1 MASVF
6 KDQNNG
12 EKASSLDA
20 PQTVDAA
27 KESRAKRK
35 REGRKSGFSKG
46 QRSHLSLIA
55 DIALIVCIVGIV
67 VGAFFGIRALKK
79 MFAPSAVT
87 KDITFRI
94 ALPEVLPE
102 SVPYNKDGS
111 CAIIDKPVWFTDL
124 AEGDKIGTVKSV
136 DFKLN
141 INEGGR
147 DTVNV
152 YVTVTAKAVYR
163 DSTYSGGAGY
173 YMGSTR
179 IVGGLAGVFRM
190 NGLVAEGEIVNV
202 MLTDDVEN
210 VTTGGGHV
218 VEPTD
223 DESTTTEAATTTEA
237 STEAVK
243 TEEDTTSADTEAE
256 ITTAAE
262 TTAAESGVSTVS
274 DTVAEESSEAES
286 VSEENSST
294 ADEAVS
300 TEAEITESA
309 DTTEPNAA

>member
-20 PQTVDAA
+20 PQTVDTA
-27 KESRAKRK
+27 KASRAKKK
-35 REGRKSGFSKG
+35 REGRRSGFSKG
-46 QRSHLSLIA
+46 QKPYLSLIA
-55 DIALIVCIVGIV
+55 DIALIVCIVGII
-67 VGAFFGIRALKK
+67 VGAYFGIRTLQR
-79 MFAPSAVT
+79 MFAPAAEA
-87 KDITFRI
+87 KEITFRI

-163 DSTYSGGAGY
+163 DSTYPGGAGY
-173 YMGSTR
+173 YMGGTR
-179 IVGGLAGVFRM
+179 IVGGLSGVFRM

-202 MLTDDVEN
+202 MLTDDVES
-210 VTTGGGHV
+210 VTTGGHV
-218 VEPTD
+218 VESAD
-223 DESTTTEAATTTEA
+223 DESTTTEAATTTKA
-237 STEAVK
+237 TEAAK
-243 TEEDTTSADTEAE
+243 TEEDTTSANTDAE
-256 ITTAAE
+256 TTTSAQ
-262 TTAAESGVSTVS
+262 TTAAESGDSTAS
-274 DTVAEESSEAES
+274 DTVTGAASETDS
-286 VSEENSST
+286 VSEADSST
-294 ADEAVS
+294 VTEEES
-300 TEAEITESA
+300 TEAEITEPA